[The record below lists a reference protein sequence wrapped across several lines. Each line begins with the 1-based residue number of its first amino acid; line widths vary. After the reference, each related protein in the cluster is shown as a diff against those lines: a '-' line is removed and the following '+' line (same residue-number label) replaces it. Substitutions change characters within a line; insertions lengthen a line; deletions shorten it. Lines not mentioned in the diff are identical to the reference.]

1 MFGWEFP
8 PYNSG
13 GLGVACKG
21 IVGGLTDEGVEVTFV
36 LPQKMD
42 TGGTLKRVRFAD
54 PTNRISSASVAAL
67 YNPYLSPA
75 RYRMLQIK
83 TKSGHPFTGT
93 TLYEKVIWY
102 ASRAADIA
110 QHEPHDVVHA
120 HDWLTFPAGI
130 VASRESGKPL
140 VLHVHATEFD
150 RTGNGQPNPEVYEI
164 EKMGLEAADK
174 IIAVS
179 EFTKKSI
186 VEHYGID
193 PAKIE
198 VVHNVIEPPPAP
210 TKPPAFVNEL
220 KKQGKHIVLFVG
232 RLTLQKGPDYLV
244 KVAKKV
250 TSIRQD
256 VHFVIAGTG
265 EMEDQVRE
273 QIRQAGVEKYFTF
286 AGFVRGGQLS
296 ALYQS
301 ADIYMMPSVSE
312 PFGLTAL
319 EALSFGLP
327 SVISRQSGVAEVTR
341 HVFKTDFWDVDEMA
355 SKILS
360 VLEYPA
366 LKKAFSQ
373 EAPKEARRSRW
384 QDAGRKLRK
393 IYQQLIERL
402 ATGLEKS

>member
-21 IVGGLTDEGVEVTFV
+21 IVGGLTAAGVDVTFV
-36 LPQKMD
+36 LPQKID
-42 TGGTLKRVRFAD
+42 TGGALQRVRFAD
-54 PTNRISSASVAAL
+54 PTTRMSSSLAAL

-83 TKSGHPFTGT
+83 TKSGHPFTGS
-93 TLYEKVIWY
+93 TLYEKVLWY

-110 QHEPHDVVHA
+110 RSEPHDVVHA
-120 HDWLTFPAGI
+120 HDWLTYPAGI

-140 VLHVHATEFD
+140 VVHVHATEFD
-150 RTGNGQPNPEVYEI
+150 RTGNGLPNPEVYAI
-164 EKMGLEAADK
+164 EKMGLEAADRV
-174 IIAVS
+174 IAVS

-186 VEHYGID
+186 VENYGID
-193 PAKIE
+193 PNKVE

-210 TKPPAFVNEL
+210 TEPPAFVREL

-244 KVAKKV
+244 RVAKRV
-250 TSIRQD
+250 LPLRPD
-256 VHFVIAGTG
+256 VHFVIAGAG
-265 EMEDQVRE
+265 EMEDQVRD
-273 QIRQAGVEKYFTF
+273 QIKQAGLEKDFTF

-296 ALYQS
+296 ALYRS

-366 LKKAFSQ
+366 LKKTFSH

-384 QDAGRKLRK
+384 QDAGHKLRK
-393 IYQQLIERL
+393 VYQNLVDRL
-402 ATGLEKS
+402 SGALEKS